1 MVQATALK
9 PAVEVKTCSQ
19 CPHFKNF
26 NEPNDRGWCTLF
38 DHYARENHEKTN
50 DCVLSSEIPIS
61 HELED
66 NLTFF
71 PNINFDPFPSEEIED
86 ELDKPYSEYEVGCIV
101 KVIDADEDHQEWAVF
116 EIIERKHNKHLYR
129 STDSYLNE
137 AEWYFRLA
145 SSDNATTI
153 SSSLWVRE
161 DEICFF
167 NQSHNICTNEI
178 F

>member
-1 MVQATALK
+1 MATAVSLRSGMSRK
-9 PAVEVKTCSQ
+9 IHVPFCRAVGGVT
-19 CPHFKNF
+19 
-26 NEPNDRGWCTLF
+26 RLLTLII
-38 DHYARENHEKTN
+38 
-50 DCVLSSEIPIS
+50 SIS
-61 HELED
+61 HELAD
-66 NLTFF
+66 NLALFT
-71 PNINFDPFPSEEIED
+71 NIDLDPFPTEEIED
-86 ELDKPYSEYEVGCIV
+86 ELDKPYSEYEVGNIV

-145 SSDNATTI
+145 SSDNSTTI
-153 SSSLWVRE
+153 SPSLWVRE

-167 NQSHNICTNEI
+167 NQSHNICTTEI